1 MGRFLDTWRPLC
13 LACVLLVPLG
23 CGPGGPPMYGVSG
36 TVTIGGS
43 PAANVQVTFMP
54 VDSSLPVASGNV
66 DAAGRYSLSSGAD
79 NRQGAAAGA
88 YKVVLRQ
95 LEGGSEADVAAR
107 YTSGQG
113 KAPVAKTAF
122 PKEYQ
127 SVETTPT
134 QVDVK
139 ATDTNTIDIA
149 IP

>member
-1 MGRFLDTWRPLC
+1 MRLFFGTWCPLC
-13 LACVLLVPLG
+13 VAFVVVVPVG
-23 CGPGGPPMYGVSG
+23 CGPGGPAMYDVSG
-36 TVTIGGS
+36 KVTVGGS
-43 PAANVQVTFMP
+43 PAQNVQVTFMP
-54 VDSSLPVASGNV
+54 VDASLPVASGNV
-66 DAAGRYSLSSGAD
+66 DAAGRYSLSSGAN
-79 NRQGAAAGA
+79 NRLGAAAGT

-113 KAPVAKTAF
+113 KAPVAKAAF

-127 SVETTPT
+127 SAETSPT
-134 QVDVK
+134 QVEVQ